1 MKSFKKIAALVA
13 LLVTAPVLWAAPR
26 SAQEYDQEAQE
37 YKEYWLASVQKHKDE
52 KNGVLLYL
60 EELNFFCKEHPQC
73 LLSHIE
79 LAAELLKIRN
89 TGKGIDILKEAKK
102 ILSSVPD
109 SEEGKF
115 AKAKYY
121 RLLAEVNLFITAD
134 EPAAKTAAKNCVN
147 CNELLGAQTYYMFA
161 NYYANKKA
169 NQKAVW
175 TFISALSYDKNAEL
189 LTQKDIET
197 FLYCCKK
204 GNAQGLI
211 SSFLNKVFEAKGA
224 SYFVNMGAITA
235 SGYESGFNKKRAVL
249 VSMLD
254 KECTKAYSDTNADE
268 LIDILKKHYGSS
280 GKDVAACIDFV
291 QKFFDDEKSLG
302 DADLNSLPQKE
313 RDFLTV
319 RYMFK
324 MKNSNDVAALR
335 DEFESFFGTMKQFYI
350 RLLKKAESNG
360 DKDSAAQIN
369 KILAEKFQNKKE
381 G

>member
-37 YKEYWLASVQKHKDE
+37 YKEYWLIASQKSTKE
-52 KNGVLLYL
+52 YL
-60 EELNFFCKEHPQC
+60 EDLRKFQECHPKCLYAYVDLAQC
-73 LLSHIE
+73 YFQLRMIKDFYE
-79 LAAELLKIRN
+79 QMKCGYKTIA
-89 TGKGIDILKEAKK
+89 T
-102 ILSSVPD
+102 VPET
-109 SEEGKF
+109 EEGKF
-115 AKAKYY
+115 AKAKFY
-121 RLLAEVNLFITAD
+121 RVSAEARAMIPGY
-134 EPAAKTAAKNCVN
+134 EIGGSPEQQAAICVKN
-147 CNELLGAQTYYMFA
+147 NELIGTQL
-161 NYYANKKA
+161 YYALA
-169 NQKAVW
+169 NFYV
-175 TFISALSYDKNAEL
+175 
-189 LTQKDIET
+189 
-197 FLYCCKK
+197 
-204 GNAQGLI
+204 
-211 SSFLNKVFEAKGA
+211 
-224 SYFVNMGAITA
+224 
-235 SGYESGFNKKRAVL
+235 ESGEINRGGRLFLSAHKYDNDFSLTTRRDVKNFTACCQAKINNYPLLKPYYNKLFSSKKFKYFIDFGAFAASAYETIGEKNKAVL

-254 KECTKAYSDTNADE
+254 KEYTKAYSDTNADE

-280 GKDVAACIDFV
+280 GKEVAACIDFV